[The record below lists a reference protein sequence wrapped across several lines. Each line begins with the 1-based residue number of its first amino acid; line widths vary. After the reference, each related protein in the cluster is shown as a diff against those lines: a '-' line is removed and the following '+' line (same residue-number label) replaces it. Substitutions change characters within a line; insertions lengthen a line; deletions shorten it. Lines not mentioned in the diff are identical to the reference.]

1 MSELVKLHKI
11 NKDIIWRAGKT
22 GEILDDAAVRE
33 ANRYVALYYLEER
46 QLERRVDREVYVPRS
61 TIKDNEKK
69 TITEYLEL
77 HRRESFIHLGNAER
91 ETSLTLTGNSTIS
104 TRRRDCLLGLARQR
118 GIEVRDGF
126 DETVPLI
133 GSRLWWTHHLNELVK
148 NVEDVLMTL
157 PPSRRP
163 ETEGNVQFWGERPAQ
178 LRFGCRLGSI
188 SYPPYQ
194 VSLIDDKVKQLLT
207 TPALQHAQLDTRA
220 EFEQMLKAAA
230 EHCREALTTTA
241 EIWRAIETTIQNML
255 SETMNDVWI
264 SSELVH
270 VSYHSISLRTKGLPS
285 ADLELIK
292 LGKPRIVY
300 RYKDAGILHDV
311 YLASA
316 SMERLEVLE
325 EVAAQLN
332 NLVNSSE
339 MHQRLANSLQE
350 VRSSEE
356 VMEKLLAE
364 IRGLL
369 ETWRAKGL
377 TGECEICRDV
387 TPKPSSW

>member
-1 MSELVKLHKI
+1 MGDSISAQPENQSHMPAVLSRNCPLPAAHLWARAAHQLSATDAAGLSLAHGIAELKQVLQNKGPKTMSELVKLHKI

-178 LRFGCRLGSI
+178 LRFG
-188 SYPPYQ
+188 
-194 VSLIDDKVKQLLT
+194 
-207 TPALQHAQLDTRA
+207 
-220 EFEQMLKAAA
+220 
-230 EHCREALTTTA
+230 
-241 EIWRAIETTIQNML
+241 
-255 SETMNDVWI
+255 
-264 SSELVH
+264 
-270 VSYHSISLRTKGLPS
+270 
-285 ADLELIK
+285 
-292 LGKPRIVY
+292 
-300 RYKDAGILHDV
+300 
-311 YLASA
+311 
-316 SMERLEVLE
+316 
-325 EVAAQLN
+325 
-332 NLVNSSE
+332 
-339 MHQRLANSLQE
+339 
-350 VRSSEE
+350 
-356 VMEKLLAE
+356 
-364 IRGLL
+364 
-369 ETWRAKGL
+369 
-377 TGECEICRDV
+377 
-387 TPKPSSW
+387 